1 MERVKYFL
9 SQNPS
14 FLPLSLVILIFI
26 ALLFFLGLQLTS
38 TQVRLFGK
46 AADAGVVDPNTSSI
60 WANQYSVKIGGSANV
75 SVFLHNSDDRAIS
88 GKSAKLNLNPAEISE
103 TVSEATTDPDGKATF
118 TVSAKQPGRLTITA
132 VGDGVT
138 ISKNLTLEFTK

>member
-60 WANQYSVKIGGSANV
+60 WANQYSVKIRGSANV